1 MFGLLA
7 DMAADSLWLKPQI
20 YFDCDREMVIEN
32 CRRIEEYNEVCIR
45 LVSGKLGINVWG
57 SGLETDSYG
66 SGGLVIRGR
75 ISQVEF
81 EERGGAE
88 RERPAEGLRPD
99 KRRG

>member
-1 MFGLLA
+1 
-7 DMAADSLWLKPQI
+7 
-20 YFDCDREMVIEN
+20 MVIEN

>member
-32 CRRIEEYNEVCIR
+32 CRRIEEYNDVCIR
-45 LVSGKLGINVWG
+45 LVSGRLGISVWG
-57 SGLETDSYG
+57 CGLEADGYG
-66 SGGLVIRGR
+66 SGGLVIRGK

-81 EERGGAE
+81 EERGGSDSE
-88 RERPAEGLRPD
+88 RSAEGLRPD

>member
-7 DMAADSLWLKPQI
+7 DIAADSLWLRPQI

-45 LVSGKLGINVWG
+45 LVSDRLGITVWG
-57 SGLETDSYG
+57 SSLEADTYG

-75 ISQVEF
+75 ITQVEF
-81 EERGGAE
+81 EERE
-88 RERPAEGLRPD
+88 CRSR
-99 KRRG
+99 

>member
-7 DMAADSLWLKPQI
+7 DIAADSLWLKPQI

-45 LVSGKLGINVWG
+45 LVSDRLGITVWG
-57 SGLETDSYG
+57 SSLEADAYG

-75 ISQVEF
+75 ITQVEF
-81 EERGGAE
+81 EERE
-88 RERPAEGLRPD
+88 CRSR
-99 KRRG
+99 